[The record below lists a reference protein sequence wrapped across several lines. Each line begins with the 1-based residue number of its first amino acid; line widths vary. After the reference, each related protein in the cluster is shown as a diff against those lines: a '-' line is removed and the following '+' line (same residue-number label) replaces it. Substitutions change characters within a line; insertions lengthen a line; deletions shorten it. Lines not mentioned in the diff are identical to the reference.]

1 MTPPQDQHLDAGAYV
16 LGLLEAD
23 ERARF
28 EDHLATCAL
37 CTAEVDEL
45 SGLEPL
51 LAEFADATRP
61 AATPPEVGRPQAAT
75 VPDPLPRP
83 SEELLDR
90 LVGQVTQARRASR
103 TRRLFLVA
111 AAAVLIVGGPLA
123 GALAAGAGSDHGGT
137 VTAHSTS
144 PAQDLM
150 DHGEP
155 HTATDPAT
163 HVVATVALE
172 TKKWGTHVALRL
184 GNVSGPLVCDLVA
197 VSRTGE
203 RQTVTTWSVPPAGY
217 GIPGSPD
224 ALVTHGGSALQRS
237 DIDHFEVRTL
247 DGRQLVA
254 IPV

>member
-16 LGLLEAD
+16 LGLLDAD

-51 LAEFADATRP
+51 LAEFAEATRP
-61 AATPPEVGRPQAAT
+61 AATPLQTLQADTA
-75 VPDPLPRP
+75 PDPLPRP
-83 SEELLDR
+83 SEELLNR
-90 LVGQVTQARRASR
+90 LVDQVSQARRARR
-103 TRRLFLVA
+103 TRRFFLVA

-123 GALAAGAGSDHGGT
+123 GALAAGAGSDHQGT

-203 RQTVTTWSVPPAGY
+203 RQTVTTWSVPPVGY
-217 GIPGSPD
+217 GVPGSPD